1 MNMIITAGGDELSLD
16 RPAPGHITAYSIA
29 WSLSQLNRFT
39 GHAIRPYSV
48 AEHSLLVCDIAEHEL
63 GLDIHGQL
71 AALMHDAHE
80 AYVGDLH
87 TPGKRKVG
95 DAWYTWERQWEGVVR
110 SAFALHTACQQHAAD
125 IKRADLIALAT
136 EKRDLMPATP
146 TPWAALAGVQP
157 LARMNLYS
165 HERIAMGWED
175 WRDRWL
181 DRYHELD
188 FARNEQIFAA
198 KQRAATHG
206 A

>member
-1 MNMIITAGGDELSLD
+1 MSFIITAGGNELSLD

-39 GHAIRPYSV
+39 GHALRPYSV

-63 GLDIHGQL
+63 GLDVHGQL

-80 AYVGDLH
+80 AFTGDLH
-87 TPGKRKVG
+87 TPGKRAVG
-95 DAWYTWERQWEGVVR
+95 DAWYAWESQWEDVVR
-110 SAFALHTACQQHAAD
+110 SAFALHTAFIRHAAL

-136 EKRDLMPATP
+136 EKRDLMPETP
-146 TPWAALAGVQP
+146 TPWAVLSGVEP
-157 LARMNLYS
+157 LARVDLYS
-165 HERIAMGWED
+165 RERIAMGWED

-188 FARNEQIFAA
+188 FARNELLFPARQADAA
-198 KQRAATHG
+198 
-206 A
+206 